1 MPGGRHGLQNR
12 RPDTLCRG
20 VGSIPTLSANLRSR
34 SRAKVVRRSCEAA
47 EADQSPIANRPDS
60 RVTRMKPSRLRAIPS
75 VDKVLQASL
84 KVPSLFRFDVSVAF
98 GAKDYVRLWGSRI
111 ANPT

>member
-1 MPGGRHGLQNR
+1 
-12 RPDTLCRG
+12 
-20 VGSIPTLSANLRSR
+20 
-34 SRAKVVRRSCEAA
+34 
-47 EADQSPIANRPDS
+47 
-60 RVTRMKPSRLRAIPS
+60 MKPSRLRAIPS